1 MPETITALRREALAW
16 LSDTVTTYMATT
28 ESGQPR
34 VRPVSILW
42 RDDAVWVTSGSS
54 NGKAQQVRRNPA
66 AELCVP
72 IEREDRH
79 GYVRLTGSA
88 EIVTDP
94 EVRERIAGELPF
106 FDEFWDGP
114 DDPRYTLIRVV
125 PHEILYLRP
134 EENLHRA
141 LYL

>member
-42 RDDAVWVTSGSS
+42 RDDAVWVT
-54 NGKAQQVRRNPA
+54 
-66 AELCVP
+66 
-72 IEREDRH
+72 
-79 GYVRLTGSA
+79 
-88 EIVTDP
+88 
-94 EVRERIAGELPF
+94 F